1 LIIGFFI
8 LCDLCGLCGE
18 KIKKGSATMANIVI
32 VGMQWGDEGKGK
44 IVDLLTEYAD
54 VVVRFQGGNNA
65 GHTVV
70 VGEEKIILHLVP
82 SGALYPAKRCLIGNG
97 VVVDPQVLLKEIE
110 ELQQRGHFLKDE
122 QLLLSEDAHVIMPYH
137 RRVDVAR
144 EKLKGEKKIGTTGR
158 GIGPSYEDKIGRE
171 GIRVG
176 DLLDPETFWEKLH
189 TNLALKNH
197 CLETC
202 LHDQGVKMEEI
213 FQEYSGYAERLGKY
227 VSNTSVF
234 IDREMRKGKHIL
246 FEGAQGTHLDVDHG
260 TYPFVTSS
268 NTVAGGACTGAGVG
282 PTKISE
288 VIGVSKAYT
297 TRVGAGPFP
306 TELKNEIGEGIR
318 QRGGEFGATTG
329 RPRRTGWLDIPVLRD
344 AIRLSGITGIALTK
358 MDVLSEFPTIQVCTA
373 YRYQGQVLEEVPSAL
388 KALEECE
395 PVYKELPG
403 WGADLSG
410 AKKIEDL
417 PGPAQDYI
425 RRVEELTETE
435 VMLVSV
441 GQRREETILRRNPF
455 QKGPGLPKKA

>member
-1 LIIGFFI
+1 
-8 LCDLCGLCGE
+8 
-18 KIKKGSATMANIVI
+18 MANIVI

-70 VGEEKIILHLVP
+70 VGEEKIILHLIP
-82 SGALYPAKRCLIGNG
+82 SGALYPSKRCLIGNG

-144 EKLKGEKKIGTTGR
+144 ERLKGEKKIGTTGR

-189 TNLALKNH
+189 ANLALKNQ

-202 LHDQGVKMEEI
+202 LHDQGLKMEEI
-213 FQEYSGYAERLGKY
+213 FQEYSGYADRLGKY
-227 VSNTSVF
+227 VGNTSVF

-246 FEGAQGTHLDVDHG
+246 FEGAQGSHLDVDHG
-260 TYPFVTSS
+260 TYPYVTSS
-268 NTVAGGACTGAGVG
+268 NTIAGGACTGAGVG

-306 TELKNEIGEGIR
+306 TELKNEVGEKIR

-358 MDVLSEFPTIQVCTA
+358 MDVLSEFPAIRVCTA
-373 YRYQGQVLEEVPSAL
+373 YRYQGQILEDVPSAL
-388 KALEECE
+388 KILEECE
-395 PVYKELPG
+395 PVYEELPG
-403 WGADLSG
+403 WGADLSR

-417 PGPAQDYI
+417 PGPARDYI

-455 QKGPGLPKKA
+455 QKGPKLSKSA

>member
-1 LIIGFFI
+1 
-8 LCDLCGLCGE
+8 
-18 KIKKGSATMANIVI
+18 MANII
-32 VGMQWGDEGKGK
+32 IIGMQWGDEGKGK

-54 VVVRFQGGNNA
+54 DVVRFQGGNNA

-70 VGEEKIILHLVP
+70 VGEEKIILHLIP
-82 SGALYPAKRCLIGNG
+82 SGALYPSKRCLIGNG

-110 ELQQRGHFLKDE
+110 ELQNRGHFLKDE
-122 QLLLSEDAHVIMPYH
+122 QLLISEDAHVIMPYH

-144 EKLKGEKKIGTTGR
+144 ERLKGEKKIGTTGR

-171 GIRVG
+171 GIRIG

-189 TNLALKNH
+189 ASLSLKNQ

-202 LHDQGVKMEEI
+202 LHDQGLKMEEI

-227 VSNTSVF
+227 VGNTSVF
-234 IDREMRKGKHIL
+234 IDQEMRKGKHLL

-268 NTVAGGACTGAGVG
+268 NTTAGGACTGAGVG

-306 TELKNEIGEGIR
+306 TELNNEIGERIR
-318 QRGGEFGATTG
+318 QQGGEFGATTG
-329 RPRRTGWLDIPVLRD
+329 RPRRTGWLDIPILRD

-358 MDVLSEFPTIQVCTA
+358 MDVLSEFATIRVCTA
-373 YRYQGQVLEEVPSAL
+373 YRHQGRILEEVPSQL
-388 KALEECE
+388 KILEECE
-395 PVYKELPG
+395 PVYEELPG
-403 WGADLSG
+403 WESDLG
-410 AKKIEDL
+410 RAQKFEDL
-417 PGPAQDYI
+417 PGRARDYI
-425 RRVEELTETE
+425 RRIEDLTETE
-435 VMLVSV
+435 VVLVSV
-441 GQRREETILRRNPF
+441 GQRRQETILRRNP
-455 QKGPGLPKKA
+455 